1 MVRDISGVDGVTVA
15 TGAGVEPN
23 VCTLLGRES
32 VEDLVVQ
39 VDERLQKI
47 LVRPG
52 VSRILLSRQACIF
65 VSASFHPV
73 STQ

>member
-1 MVRDISGVDGVTVA
+1 MVRDVSGVDGVTVA

-23 VCTLLGRES
+23 VCTLLGREF

-39 VDERLQKI
+39 VHERLKKI

-52 VSRILLSRQACIF
+52 VSRILLSRQPCIL
-65 VSASFHPV
+65 VSASCHPG